1 MQDAKITGDHSGYF
15 LVAFIDLLGTDT
27 KNAEIKAQSEF
38 PAEMLEREITKVK
51 TFQRDFDQI
60 VEGQSRA
67 EKLLKSQRPESLRT
81 AFETLQGNVVTRYAF
96 SDSLIFFVSLNT
108 QQNRLVPVESCFT
121 ILVALVCAQLWSL
134 ARGCPFR
141 GGVEIGR
148 AAVFNE
154 SQILGPALSDAVKL
168 EKQAQIPRILIGDEI
183 YNYLHLNRQLPLDT
197 PEKTSNRTFADLCM
211 GLIVESD
218 EPNDL
223 CRNDDANESKTH
235 VRSLNVHSDIVAA
248 LIGERHQEQLNKAGN
263 FAEHEIQRFS
273 SNNEKLACRYHHLL
287 NYLREGP

>member
-1 MQDAKITGDHSGYF
+1 MQDAKSLGDHSGYF

-27 KNAEIKAQSEF
+27 KNAEIKAQTEF
-38 PAEMLEREITKVK
+38 PAEMLEREIAKVK
-51 TFQRDFDQI
+51 SFQRDFDQI

-67 EKLLKSQRPESLRT
+67 ENMLKSQRPESLRT

-121 ILVALVCAQLWSL
+121 ILTALVCAQLWSL
-134 ARGCPFR
+134 ARGYPFR

-154 SQILGPALSDAVKL
+154 CQILGPALSDAVNL
-168 EKQAQIPRILIGDEI
+168 EKQAQFPRILIGHEI
-183 YNYLHLNRQLPLDT
+183 FNYLHLNRQLSFDT
-197 PEKTSNRTFADLCM
+197 LEKSSNRTFADLCM
-211 GLIVESD
+211 SLIVESD
-218 EPNDL
+218 EPKDL
-223 CRNDDANESKTH
+223 CKNHDANESTTH

-248 LIGERHQEQLNKAGN
+248 LIGARYQEQLNRARN
-263 FAEHEIQRFS
+263 FAEREIQRFS
-273 SNNEKLACRYHHLL
+273 SGDEKLTCRYRHLL
-287 NYLREGP
+287 NYLTCER